1 MMRNLIF
8 FLSFSSFLFLC
19 SGLGDNGD
27 GFSEI
32 AQNLNRAMPYV
43 KFIVPTAGQRPVTVS
58 GGMTMNAWYD
68 ITGLTDRAAED
79 VDGIDG
85 SVAIVRGLIQAE
97 VDLGIK
103 SNRIALAGFSQG
115 GAMSL
120 FTGLQLPIEMKLAG
134 VLVLSGYLPGA
145 SKFKLTPGFEDV
157 PVLHCHGTQ
166 DMVVNYEHAEKTK
179 KHVTGKGLKS
189 YVIKSY
195 EVGHTVSPE
204 IMMSAVEFLTKTIP
218 NAPDLAIKP
227 KAPSDMTVKELKEAI
242 KRAGIAG
249 KSVGF
254 FEKREFVELLEAHR
268 RPL

>member
-1 MMRNLIF
+1 M
-8 FLSFSSFLFLC
+8 C

-97 VDLGIK
+97 IDQGIK
-103 SNRIALAGFSQG
+103 STRIALAGFSQG

-120 FTGLQLPIEMKLAG
+120 FTGLQLPVEMKLAA

-204 IMMSAVEFLTKTIP
+204 IMMSAVEFLTKSIP

-249 KSVGF
+249 KSIGF

>member
-1 MMRNLIF
+1 MNK
-8 FLSFSSFLFLC
+8 
-19 SGLGDNGD
+19 
-27 GFSEI
+27 
-32 AQNLNRAMPYV
+32 AMPYV
-43 KFIVPTAGQRPVTVS
+43 KFVIPTAGQRPVTVS
-58 GGMTMNAWYD
+58 GGMSMNAWYD

-85 SVAIVRGLIQAE
+85 SVATVRGLIQAE
-97 VDLGIK
+97 INLGIK

-134 VLVLSGYLPGA
+134 VLVISGYLPGA

-189 YVIKSY
+189 YTIKSFN
-195 EVGHTVSPE
+195 VGHTVSPD
-204 IMMSAVEFLTKTIP
+204 IMMSAVEFLSKIIP
-218 NAPDLAIKP
+218 NAPELAIKP
-227 KAPSDMTVKELKEAI
+227 KEPCDMTVKELKEAI
-242 KRAGIAG
+242 RKAGLAG
-249 KSVGF
+249 KSIGF
-254 FEKREFVELLEAHR
+254 FEKREFVELLESHR